1 MSRSVALLILF
12 SVAAGVAADIPM
24 RPVTSDL
31 DAEFARAADLL
42 EQGDRASAE
51 RVLTE
56 IGRKAGQ
63 RAWGA
68 RILLLLSEDDE
79 RRKDYAAAERRLRAA
94 EAPSI
99 GLEPYRLDRLGRV
112 LDAAGRPDAAIVEWK
127 KAIDSTEPFARRTAV
142 ARELARALEKTG
154 RAREALAVLER
165 ATVTVAASDV
175 AAIGLERIR
184 LAGIA
189 RNPAAV
195 AAAARDLLLRAPT
208 VDAVRSTDASVR
220 AVLKREERRL
230 PAADRA
236 RRGRALV
243 AAGDARRGFHLLVER
258 PSTWPAADRPA
269 NQLALARAHA
279 ALGRAGAAEAE
290 ASRVARGTSQ
300 WFDATL
306 FRADLVLARLRAKA
320 RGTVPL
326 AKTPAVVP
334 VVRMLEGVAVASAPA
349 AARTAARERLI
360 RLSAEAEDFDAALA
374 QARELTEEIRG
385 TVRGFEPIWELAWR
399 SWIARDFAGARRRFE
414 ALGAT
419 YDDIWRDRRI
429 DYWRA
434 RCLEREKRG
443 GEAQSIYARLA
454 AGDPPDLYAV
464 YSRPRAKGA
473 RIPVPVPVPEPTT
486 EAAEFRRSDELLQ
499 LRMFVEASAEA
510 RALEP
515 SRGRDL
521 RIAESDFAL
530 GRFPSAAAAAKRAFP
545 EIGTAEEGR
554 VPDGWR
560 RLHYPVEEGGFIP
573 ARARE
578 SGVDPS
584 VLRGLVRQESVFDA
598 GAKSR
603 AGALGLTQLLPGT
616 AVPLARSV
624 LRVRYRRA
632 FLYDPGVNI
641 QLGAAYLRQLLD
653 RFGGNMRFALAGYN
667 GGPARMSRVLEQN
680 RGRAE
685 DEILESHPFHET
697 RDYVRRV
704 LLYAESYRK
713 LYPTP

>member
-1 MSRSVALLILF
+1 MSHSVALLILF

-443 GEAQSIYARLA
+443 GEARSIYARLA

>member
-1 MSRSVALLILF
+1 
-12 SVAAGVAADIPM
+12 M

-175 AAIGLERIR
+175 AALGLERIR

-385 TVRGFEPIWELAWR
+385 TVRGFEPMWELAWR

-443 GEAQSIYARLA
+443 GEARSIYARLA

-473 RIPVPVPVPEPTT
+473 RIPVPVSVPEPTT
-486 EAAEFRRSDELLQ
+486 EAAEFRRSDELLR

>member
-175 AAIGLERIR
+175 AALGLERIR

-443 GEAQSIYARLA
+443 GEARSIYARLA

-473 RIPVPVPVPEPTT
+473 RIPVPVSVPEPTT
-486 EAAEFRRSDELLQ
+486 EAAEFRRSDELLR

>member
-443 GEAQSIYARLA
+443 GEARSIYARLA